1 MQIISSPSQIQ
12 KTCLRLKKKG
22 RRIALVPTMGYLHD
36 GHLSLV
42 RLAKK
47 HADFVMATIFVNP
60 KQFGKN
66 EDLSR
71 YPRDEKGDLKKL
83 QQAGADLVF
92 MPKLTDM
99 YPEDFQTYVDVE
111 MVTQTLCG
119 ASRPGHFRGVATVVL
134 KLFNLTQPDVAI
146 FGKKDFQQLVTIQ
159 RMVRDLNLPIR
170 VIGAPIV
177 REKDGLA
184 MSSRNVHLNAEERQD
199 ASAIRRGLI
208 KIQDVARRKNLTAS
222 QVRSLFYKI
231 LPAKKSIQVD
241 YVSCVDRR
249 TLEFLPKIKKT
260 HTLIAVA
267 VFFGKTRLI
276 DNVEV

>member
-1 MQIISSPSQIQ
+1 MKITSSPSQIQ
-12 KTCLRLKKKG
+12 KLCLSLKKKG
-22 RRIALVPTMGYLHD
+22 RIALIPTMGYLHD

-47 HADFVMATIFVNP
+47 KADFVVVTIFVNP

-71 YPRDEKGDLKKL
+71 YPRDEKNDLKKL
-83 QQAGADLVF
+83 REVGVDLVF
-92 MPKLTDM
+92 MPKLKAM
-99 YPEDFQTYVDVE
+99 YPEDFQTHVDVE
-111 MVTQTLCG
+111 TVTQSLCG

-134 KLFNLTQPDVAI
+134 KLFNLIQPDVAV

-159 RMVRDLNLPIR
+159 KMVRDLNLPIH

-184 MSSRNVHLNAEERQD
+184 MSSRNVYLNPE
-199 ASAIRRGLI
+199 
-208 KIQDVARRKNLTAS
+208 ARRDATALRQGLVKIKEAAQKKNLTAS
-222 QVRSLFYKI
+222 QVRSLFFKI
-231 LPAKKSIQVD
+231 LPQKKSIQVD
-241 YVSCVDRR
+241 YVSCVDRQ
-249 TLEFLPKIKKT
+249 TLQPIAKIKKN

-276 DNVEV
+276 DNIEV